1 MSAKNVLLSLN
12 KFFPLP
18 VHPFNLQNEGKMSYA
33 EWQFLKGADTIKNY
47 TAFTSPKDMFEGK
60 TVLDIGCGAAGK
72 SLYYASMGANKVY
85 GVDVV
90 AHYKEESEKLAEQK
104 GLSDKFEFRL
114 CDAKELAFDDKTFDT
129 ILL

>member
-18 VHPFNLQNEGKMSYA
+18 VHPFNLQN
-33 EWQFLKGADTIKNY
+33 
-47 TAFTSPKDMFEGK
+47 EGK

-104 GLSDKFEFRL
+104 VFRTSL
-114 CDAKELAFDDKTFDT
+114 NSVSATRKSLRLT
-129 ILL
+129 IKPLTQLL